1 MMAGTNI
8 MRKRKKMK
16 NKFLVVKKNI
26 LTLITVSPY
35 ITASN
40 ETEILTERK
49 SNEVTNKETS
59 R

>member
-26 LTLITVSPY
+26 LTFIPVSPY

-40 ETEILTERK
+40 ETEIPTERK
-49 SNEVTNKETS
+49 SK
-59 R
+59 